1 MKILDYEGLKQVVSK
16 IKGLIDKKADKAEFT
31 RLSESFKFIDTR
43 DTNESPIYYIK
54 NKPKQLVKEFKN
66 LKSIGVNSSSDYC
79 LLITMYPWQDS
90 SAGYPVQIVSIL
102 KSDEVYIRRGISDTA
117 WGRWR
122 RILDD
127 TDLKTKLSQLSQDST
142 HRLVTDA
149 EKTKWNNKAEKSYV
163 DSAQASLSTDITNK
177 YNSLNT
183 AKADKSTVNAG
194 FSSIENKILKEADVR
209 KWAAEAANADLFFSE
224 QNKLGQ
230 MLNDSYGTNLS
241 TNIRNLDD
249 LIGSQTA
256 LKSTFS
262 NANATKYTTKS
273 MLFYQKIANSA
284 GAMNTLLDTP
294 SAMSLVV
301 EETSALGMLVQSN
314 IALDEM
320 YKRKKTLK
328 FRTEVS
334 GGKYLVLNARHS
346 RAGTSIESSR
356 AYYLVPNGDYTE
368 SEAPLE
374 GKYVNLK
381 RNPKCYIKLYGGTA
395 FGILLEYLEI
405 K

>member
-16 IKGLIDKKADKAEFT
+16 IKGLIDKKADEAEFT

-163 DSAQASLSTDITNK
+163 DSSIASVNK
-177 YNSLNT
+177 EIN
-183 AKADKSTVNAG
+183 
-194 FSSIENKILKEADVR
+194 SIENRIASSLETRLKQLE
-209 KWAAEAANADLFFSE
+209 
-224 QNKLGQ
+224 
-230 MLNDSYGTNLS
+230 
-241 TNIRNLDD
+241 
-249 LIGSQTA
+249 
-256 LKSTFS
+256 
-262 NANATKYTTKS
+262 
-273 MLFYQKIANSA
+273 
-284 GAMNTLLDTP
+284 
-294 SAMSLVV
+294 
-301 EETSALGMLVQSN
+301 SALYEDITGNPFTITFNDINGLSLTNGIFNQS
-314 IALDEM
+314 
-320 YKRKKTLK
+320 K
-328 FRTEVS
+328 
-334 GGKYLVLNARHS
+334 AR
-346 RAGTSIESSR
+346 IE
-356 AYYLVPNGDYTE
+356 
-368 SEAPLE
+368 
-374 GKYVNLK
+374 
-381 RNPKCYIKLYGGTA
+381 C
-395 FGILLEYLEI
+395 
-405 K
+405 